1 MSSNTPRRSILRAS
15 ALMASG
21 TMVSRILGFIRNA
34 MLIAAVGATAGGVG
48 AAFQTANTLPNT
60 VFNLLASGIFDAVL
74 VPQIVGAIKRRH
86 DGDTYVNRLLTL
98 AGTLLFLVTFV
109 TMVLAPVLV
118 MITAAGYTEDIR
130 NLAILFALLCLPQ
143 LFFYGLY
150 NLLGELLNAREIF
163 GPYMWA
169 PVVNNVVGIA
179 GLGVFLAIWG
189 GAPDGGIPAG
199 DLTGAQF
206 WVLAGSATLG
216 VICQALCLLWPMR
229 KAGVSFKP
237 DFHFRGTSF
246 GSMPRVAGWTFAT
259 LGVSQ
264 VGVLSTNNL
273 AAMADGF
280 IGQGGAQ
287 GGVVGILAYSTAFMI
302 FMVPQSLITV
312 SLTTAIFT
320 RMAGAVADGDDR
332 AVADSYHLGVRTIT
346 SLTLVA
352 AAMLMAGSV
361 PMMEIAMAAKGGD
374 PAAVTGYA
382 LVLTSL
388 MPGVASTG
396 MVLMSQRVF
405 FAYEN
410 VKPVFLMGIGP
421 TIIQV
426 IVGWSMYAL
435 TGARWWVVAAA
446 LGETACRLTQGVIAV
461 VWVSRENS
469 FVDRAGLLRSYVA
482 YLGAAI
488 VAGFVGFG
496 VLWLMGIH
504 TDISSTLGRMLVAGV
519 KLSVVSAVTGL
530 VYLVVL
536 RFAAPHESAVMMRP
550 LLTRLHVP
558 AAVVNILAASS
569 TATPN
574 PAAIMTGHTPDQ
586 TEDPMAPTPERTGD
600 EKKLPSFDEVVA
612 DSPIPAP
619 PAPPASSSDE
629 SVDAPPIPAPAE
641 VPAFGPATQAP
652 VENPI
657 VAEAIA
663 APAVEAIA
671 QAHGIPLPDE
681 DPIPAPDEDPIPAP
695 EDEPIPAPDEDPIPA
710 PDEDPIPAPE
720 DEPIPAP
727 DGTSMAESLA
737 ALGVEPVT
745 DATDSAEVA
754 SASFPL
760 APPPPAPAA
769 SGYERD
775 GEVNPADYPHPEPL
789 ADAPVTHQIPRVQ
802 SAVESAIPAPPV
814 EDPTEVMDS
823 VPPIP
828 AAPAQ
833 PAPASSEEEEAKPER
848 SAKLI
853 DPTRPA
859 LIFGVVLFLFGAI
872 WGPWMATRPVTD
884 LDLGQSLRNGVAA
897 QESGEEPAPTLT
909 TTPPPAPTTTPVISS
924 VQVLSWNNDDGDHPD
939 RAINMIDSNP
949 STSWSSRWFDNN
961 QFRDETSVTIVVK
974 LQQKATVSS
983 VTLNMDPATSGGEV
997 VVRNVTDPANPR
1009 GGTELA
1015 TSALSPTTTIQ
1026 LPTPVETDSIALQ
1039 FRSMPKGQDGRN
1051 WAWISELTVQ

>member
-21 TMVSRILGFIRNA
+21 TMVSRILGFVRNA

-98 AGTLLFLVTFV
+98 AGTLLFLVTFA

-130 NLAILFALLCLPQ
+130 NLAILFSLLCLPQ

-179 GLGVFLAIWG
+179 GLGAFLAIWG

-280 IGQGGAQ
+280 IGRNGAQ

-332 AVADSYHLGVRTIT
+332 AVADNYHLGVRTIT

-374 PAAVTGYA
+374 PEAVTGYA
-382 LVLTSL
+382 LVLASL

-405 FAYEN
+405 FAYED

-421 TIIQV
+421 TILQV
-426 IVGWSMYAL
+426 IVGWSLYAL

-446 LGETACRLTQGVIAV
+446 LGETVCRLTQGIIAV
-461 VWVSRENS
+461 VWVSRENRY
-469 FVDRAGLLRSYVA
+469 VDRSGLLRSYA
-482 YLGAAI
+482 SY
-488 VAGFVGFG
+488 
-496 VLWLMGIH
+496 
-504 TDISSTLGRMLVAGV
+504 
-519 KLSVVSAVTGL
+519 
-530 VYLVVL
+530 
-536 RFAAPHESAVMMRP
+536 
-550 LLTRLHVP
+550 
-558 AAVVNILAASS
+558 LAA
-569 TATPN
+569 
-574 PAAIMTGHTPDQ
+574 
-586 TEDPMAPTPERTGD
+586 
-600 EKKLPSFDEVVA
+600 
-612 DSPIPAP
+612 
-619 PAPPASSSDE
+619 
-629 SVDAPPIPAPAE
+629 
-641 VPAFGPATQAP
+641 
-652 VENPI
+652 
-657 VAEAIA
+657 AIA
-663 APAVEAIA
+663 AA
-671 QAHGIPLPDE
+671 
-681 DPIPAPDEDPIPAP
+681 
-695 EDEPIPAPDEDPIPA
+695 
-710 PDEDPIPAPE
+710 
-720 DEPIPAP
+720 
-727 DGTSMAESLA
+727 
-737 ALGVEPVT
+737 
-745 DATDSAEVA
+745 
-754 SASFPL
+754 
-760 APPPPAPAA
+760 
-769 SGYERD
+769 R
-775 GEVNPADYPHPEPL
+775 
-789 ADAPVTHQIPRVQ
+789 
-802 SAVESAIPAPPV
+802 
-814 EDPTEVMDS
+814 
-823 VPPIP
+823 
-828 AAPAQ
+828 
-833 PAPASSEEEEAKPER
+833 
-848 SAKLI
+848 
-853 DPTRPA
+853 
-859 LIFGVVLFLFGAI
+859 
-872 WGPWMATRPVTD
+872 
-884 LDLGQSLRNGVAA
+884 
-897 QESGEEPAPTLT
+897 
-909 TTPPPAPTTTPVISS
+909 
-924 VQVLSWNNDDGDHPD
+924 
-939 RAINMIDSNP
+939 
-949 STSWSSRWFDNN
+949 
-961 QFRDETSVTIVVK
+961 
-974 LQQKATVSS
+974 
-983 VTLNMDPATSGGEV
+983 
-997 VVRNVTDPANPR
+997 
-1009 GGTELA
+1009 
-1015 TSALSPTTTIQ
+1015 
-1026 LPTPVETDSIALQ
+1026 
-1039 FRSMPKGQDGRN
+1039 
-1051 WAWISELTVQ
+1051 

>member
-21 TMVSRILGFIRNA
+21 TMVSRILGFVRNA

-98 AGTLLFLVTFV
+98 AGTLLFLVTFA

-169 PVVNNVVGIA
+169 PVVNNIVGIA
-179 GLGVFLAIWG
+179 GLGAFLAIWG

-229 KAGVSFKP
+229 RAGVSFKP

-332 AVADSYHLGVRTIT
+332 AVAENYHLGVRTIT

-374 PAAVTGYA
+374 PEAVTGYA
-382 LVLTSL
+382 LVLASL

-405 FAYEN
+405 FAYED

-426 IVGWSMYAL
+426 IVGWSIYAL

-446 LGETACRLTQGVIAV
+446 LGETVCRLTQGIIAV
-461 VWVSRENS
+461 VWVSRENRY
-469 FVDRAGLLRSYVA
+469 VDRAGLLRSYA
-482 YLGAAI
+482 SYLAAAI
-488 VAGFVGFG
+488 VAGLVGFG
-496 VLWLMGIH
+496 LLWLMGIH
-504 TDISSTLGRMLVAGV
+504 TEMSSTLGRMAVAGV
-519 KLSVVSAVTGL
+519 KLSLVSALTGL
-530 VYLVVL
+530 VYLLVL
-536 RFAAPHESAVMMRP
+536 RFAAPGESSVMMRP

-558 AAVVNILAASS
+558 SAVVNILAASS
-569 TATPN
+569 TPTPA
-574 PAAIMTGHTPDQ
+574 PAEIMTGHTPDE
-586 TEDPMAPTPERTGD
+586 TEEPMAPTPERTGD
-600 EKKLPSFDEVVA
+600 DEVLPSFDEVLSA
-612 DSPIPAP
+612 SPIPAP
-619 PAPPASSSDE
+619 PAPPAAPAAAAAPE
-629 SVDAPPIPAPAE
+629 ADAVEELADVPPAPAPAE

-652 VENPI
+652 VENPL
-657 VAEAIA
+657 VAEAVA
-663 APAVEAIA
+663 APIVDDIAEATEAA
-671 QAHGIPLPDE
+671 QAQAIP
-681 DPIPAPDEDPIPAP
+681 
-695 EDEPIPAPDEDPIPA
+695 
-710 PDEDPIPAPE
+710 
-720 DEPIPAP
+720 
-727 DGTSMAESLA
+727 ESLA
-737 ALGVEPVT
+737 EYGIEPVT
-745 DATDSAEVA
+745 DEADAAQVEA
-754 SASFPL
+754 PAFPL
-760 APPPPAPAA
+760 APPSPAPAA
-769 SGYERD
+769 SGYERN
-775 GEVNPADYPHPEPL
+775 GEVSPEDYPH
-789 ADAPVTHQIPRVQ
+789 
-802 SAVESAIPAPPV
+802 PAPPV
-814 EDPTEVMDS
+814 EDATEVMDS
-823 VPPIP
+823 VPPMP
-828 AAPAQ
+828 VAPAQ
-833 PAPASSEEEEAKPER
+833 DAPASASEDGSSKR
-848 SAKLI
+848 SGTLI
-853 DPTRPA
+853 DPTKPA
-859 LIFGVVLFLFGAI
+859 LIFGVVVVLFGAI
-872 WGPWMATRPVTD
+872 WGPWMATQPVTD
-884 LDLGQSLRNGVAA
+884 LDLAQSLRAGVS
-897 QESGEEPAPTLT
+897 QQQSDEEPSPALT
-909 TTPPPAPTTTPVISS
+909 TTPPPAQTTTPVISS
-924 VQVLSWNNDDGDHPD
+924 VQVLSWNNDDGDRPD
-939 RAINMIDSNP
+939 RAINMIDSDP

-983 VTLNMDPATSGGEV
+983 VTLNMDPATSGGEL
-997 VVRNVTDPANPR
+997 VVRNVTDPSNPR

-1015 TSALSPTTTIQ
+1015 SSALSPTTTIK

>member
-98 AGTLLFLVTFV
+98 AGTLLFLVTFA

-179 GLGVFLAIWG
+179 GLGAFLAIWG

-206 WVLAGSATLG
+206 WVLAGSASLG

-229 KAGVSFKP
+229 RAGVSFKP

-280 IGQGGAQ
+280 IGHGGAR

-332 AVADSYHLGVRTIT
+332 AVAENYHLGVRTIT

-374 PAAVTGYA
+374 PEAVTGYA
-382 LVLTSL
+382 LVLASL

-405 FAYEN
+405 FAYED

-446 LGETACRLTQGVIAV
+446 LGETVCRLTQGIIAV
-461 VWVSRENS
+461 VWVSRENRY
-469 FVDRAGLLRSYVA
+469 VDRAGLLRSYA
-482 YLGAAI
+482 SYLAAAI
-488 VAGFVGFG
+488 VAGLVGFG
-496 VLWLMGIH
+496 LLWLMGIH
-504 TDISSTLGRMLVAGV
+504 TEMSSTLGRMAVAGV
-519 KLSVVSAVTGL
+519 KLSLVSALTGL
-530 VYLVVL
+530 VYLLVL
-536 RFAAPHESAVMMRP
+536 RFAAPGESSVMMRP

-558 AAVVNILAASS
+558 SAVVNILAASS
-569 TATPN
+569 TPTPA
-574 PAAIMTGHTPDQ
+574 PAEIMTGHTPDE
-586 TEDPMAPTPERTGD
+586 TEEPMAPTPERTGD
-600 EKKLPSFDEVVA
+600 DEVLPSFDEVLSA
-612 DSPIPAP
+612 SPIPAP
-619 PAPPASSSDE
+619 PAPPAAPAAAAAPE
-629 SVDAPPIPAPAE
+629 ADAVEELADVPPAPAPAE

-652 VENPI
+652 VENPL
-657 VAEAIA
+657 VAEAVA
-663 APAVEAIA
+663 APIVDDIAEATEAA
-671 QAHGIPLPDE
+671 QAQAIP
-681 DPIPAPDEDPIPAP
+681 
-695 EDEPIPAPDEDPIPA
+695 
-710 PDEDPIPAPE
+710 
-720 DEPIPAP
+720 
-727 DGTSMAESLA
+727 ESLA
-737 ALGVEPVT
+737 EYGIEPVT
-745 DATDSAEVA
+745 DEADAAQVEA
-754 SASFPL
+754 PAFPL
-760 APPPPAPAA
+760 APP
-769 SGYERD
+769 
-775 GEVNPADYPHPEPL
+775 
-789 ADAPVTHQIPRVQ
+789 
-802 SAVESAIPAPPV
+802 V
-814 EDPTEVMDS
+814 EDATEVMDS
-823 VPPIP
+823 VPPMP
-828 AAPAQ
+828 VAPAQ
-833 PAPASSEEEEAKPER
+833 DAPASASEDGSSKR
-848 SAKLI
+848 SGTLI
-853 DPTRPA
+853 DPTKPA
-859 LIFGVVLFLFGAI
+859 LIFGVVVVLFGAI

-884 LDLGQSLRNGVAA
+884 LDLAQSLRAGVS
-897 QESGEEPAPTLT
+897 QQQSDEEPSPALT
-909 TTPPPAPTTTPVISS
+909 TTPPQAQTTTPVISS
-924 VQVLSWNNDDGDHPD
+924 VQVLSWNNDDGDRPD
-939 RAINMIDSNP
+939 RAINMIDSDP

-983 VTLNMDPATSGGEV
+983 VTLNMDPATSGGEL
-997 VVRNVTDPANPR
+997 VVRNVTDPSNPR

-1015 TSALSPTTTIQ
+1015 SSALSPTTTIQ
-1026 LPTPVETDSIALQ
+1026 LPTAVETDSIALQ

>member
-21 TMVSRILGFIRNA
+21 TMVSRILGFVRNA

-98 AGTLLFLVTFV
+98 AGTLLFLVTFA

-179 GLGVFLAIWG
+179 GLGAFLAIWG

-229 KAGVSFKP
+229 RAGVSFKP

-332 AVADSYHLGVRTIT
+332 AVAENYHLGVRTIT

-374 PAAVTGYA
+374 PEAVTGYA
-382 LVLTSL
+382 LVLASL

-405 FAYEN
+405 FAYED

-446 LGETACRLTQGVIAV
+446 LGETVCRLTQGIIAV
-461 VWVSRENS
+461 VWVSRENRY
-469 FVDRAGLLRSYVA
+469 VDRAGLLRSYA
-482 YLGAAI
+482 SYLAAAI
-488 VAGFVGFG
+488 VAGLVGFG
-496 VLWLMGIH
+496 LLWLMGIH
-504 TDISSTLGRMLVAGV
+504 TEMSSTLGRMALAGV
-519 KLSVVSAVTGL
+519 KLSLVSALTGL
-530 VYLVVL
+530 VYLLVL
-536 RFAAPHESAVMMRP
+536 RFAAPGESSVMMRP

-558 AAVVNILAASS
+558 SAVVNILAASS
-569 TATPN
+569 TPTPA
-574 PAAIMTGHTPDQ
+574 PAEIMTGHTPDE
-586 TEDPMAPTPERTGD
+586 TEEPMAPTPERTGD
-600 EKKLPSFDEVVA
+600 DEVLPSFDEVLSA
-612 DSPIPAP
+612 SPIPAP
-619 PAPPASSSDE
+619 PAAPAAAAAPEADAVEELADVPPA
-629 SVDAPPIPAPAE
+629 PAPAE
-641 VPAFGPATQAP
+641 VPTLDTATQAP
-652 VENPI
+652 VENPL
-657 VAEAIA
+657 VAEAVA
-663 APAVEAIA
+663 APIADDITEAAEAA
-671 QAHGIPLPDE
+671 QAQAIP
-681 DPIPAPDEDPIPAP
+681 
-695 EDEPIPAPDEDPIPA
+695 
-710 PDEDPIPAPE
+710 
-720 DEPIPAP
+720 
-727 DGTSMAESLA
+727 ESLA
-737 ALGVEPVT
+737 EYGIEPVT
-745 DATDSAEVA
+745 DEADAAQVEA
-754 SASFPL
+754 PAFPL
-760 APPPPAPAA
+760 APP
-769 SGYERD
+769 
-775 GEVNPADYPHPEPL
+775 
-789 ADAPVTHQIPRVQ
+789 
-802 SAVESAIPAPPV
+802 V
-814 EDPTEVMDS
+814 EDATEVMDS
-823 VPPIP
+823 VPPMP
-828 AAPAQ
+828 VAPAQ
-833 PAPASSEEEEAKPER
+833 DAPASASEDGSSKR
-848 SAKLI
+848 SGTLI
-853 DPTRPA
+853 DPTKPA
-859 LIFGVVLFLFGAI
+859 LIFGVVVVLFGAI

-884 LDLGQSLRNGVAA
+884 LDLAQSLRAGVS
-897 QESGEEPAPTLT
+897 QQQSDEEPSPALT
-909 TTPPPAPTTTPVISS
+909 TTPPPAQTTTPVISS
-924 VQVLSWNNDDGDHPD
+924 VQVLSWNNDDGDRPD
-939 RAINMIDSNP
+939 RAINMIDSDP
-949 STSWSSRWFDNN
+949 ATSWSSRWFDNN

-983 VTLNMDPATSGGEV
+983 VTLNMDPATSGGEL
-997 VVRNVTDPANPR
+997 VVRNVTDPSNPR

-1015 TSALSPTTTIQ
+1015 SSALSPTTTIQ
-1026 LPTPVETDSIALQ
+1026 LPTAVETDSIALQ

>member
-21 TMVSRILGFIRNA
+21 TMVSRILGFVRNA

-98 AGTLLFLVTFV
+98 AGTLLFLVTFA

-179 GLGVFLAIWG
+179 GLGAFLAIWG

-229 KAGVSFKP
+229 RAGVSFKP

-332 AVADSYHLGVRTIT
+332 AVAENYHLGVRTIT

-374 PAAVTGYA
+374 PEAVTGYA
-382 LVLTSL
+382 LVLASL

-405 FAYEN
+405 FAYED

-446 LGETACRLTQGVIAV
+446 LGETVCRLTQGIIAV
-461 VWVSRENS
+461 VWVSRENRY
-469 FVDRAGLLRSYVA
+469 VDRAGLLHSYA
-482 YLGAAI
+482 SYLAAAI
-488 VAGFVGFG
+488 VAGLVGFG
-496 VLWLMGIH
+496 LLWLMGIH
-504 TDISSTLGRMLVAGV
+504 TEISSTLGRMALAGV
-519 KLSVVSAVTGL
+519 KLSLVSALTGL
-530 VYLVVL
+530 VYLLVL
-536 RFAAPHESAVMMRP
+536 RFAAPGESAVMMRP
-550 LLTRLHVP
+550 LLTRLRVP
-558 AAVVNILAASS
+558 GAVVNILAASS
-569 TATPN
+569 TPTPA
-574 PAAIMTGHTPDQ
+574 PAEIMTGHTPDE
-586 TEDPMAPTPERTGD
+586 TEEPMAPTPERTGD
-600 EKKLPSFDEVVA
+600 DEVLPSFDEVLSA
-612 DSPIPAP
+612 SPIPAP
-619 PAPPASSSDE
+619 PAAPEADAVEELADVPPA
-629 SVDAPPIPAPAE
+629 PAPAE
-641 VPAFGPATQAP
+641 VPTLDTATQAP
-652 VENPI
+652 VENPL
-657 VAEAIA
+657 VAEALA
-663 APAVEAIA
+663 APIADDITEAAEAA
-671 QAHGIPLPDE
+671 QAQAIP
-681 DPIPAPDEDPIPAP
+681 
-695 EDEPIPAPDEDPIPA
+695 
-710 PDEDPIPAPE
+710 
-720 DEPIPAP
+720 
-727 DGTSMAESLA
+727 ESLA
-737 ALGVEPVT
+737 EYGIEPVT
-745 DATDSAEVA
+745 DEADAAQVEA
-754 SASFPL
+754 PAFPL
-760 APPPPAPAA
+760 APPSPAPAA
-769 SGYERD
+769 SGYERN
-775 GEVNPADYPHPEPL
+775 GEVSPEDYPHPAPL
-789 ADAPVTHQIPRVQ
+789 TDGPSTRQIPRVQ
-802 SAVESAIPAPPV
+802 APEAVPAPPV
-814 EDPTEVMDS
+814 EDATEVMDS
-823 VPPIP
+823 VPPMP
-828 AAPAQ
+828 VAPAQ
-833 PAPASSEEEEAKPER
+833 DAPASASEDGSSKR
-848 SAKLI
+848 SGTLI
-853 DPTRPA
+853 DPTKPA
-859 LIFGVVLFLFGAI
+859 LIFGVVVVLFGAI

-884 LDLGQSLRNGVAA
+884 LDLAQSLRAGVS
-897 QESGEEPAPTLT
+897 QQQSDEEPSPALT
-909 TTPPPAPTTTPVISS
+909 TTPPPAQTTTPVISS
-924 VQVLSWNNDDGDHPD
+924 VQVLSWNNDDGDRPD
-939 RAINMIDSNP
+939 RAINMIDSDP

-983 VTLNMDPATSGGEV
+983 VTLNMDPATSGGEL
-997 VVRNVTDPANPR
+997 VVRNVTDPSNPR

-1015 TSALSPTTTIQ
+1015 SSALSPTTTIK